1 MKVMLEG
8 SALLEKKSIGT
19 NAARTAIW
27 NVACIAYYRAT
38 GLWLENDK
46 EPRGTNLLGSKVK
59 SLNRMSSSSRAI
71 R

>member
-46 EPRGTNLLGSKVK
+46 EPRGTNLTWVQGEVLKQDELLKKEG
-59 SLNRMSSSSRAI
+59 N
-71 R
+71 